1 MYACAAGDEAMVQML
16 IDAGANLDIQVSS
29 AAGHPAQQ
37 GSNPQS
43 PAAAPGQCLGGT
55 GTQML
60 RALLLS
66 PGLPIRE
73 RGAEQSRAERMG
85 SVLFPGQPHPCRV
98 PTQEGWRSPIILPSL
113 VCGRAG
119 VGGLHADMTRATEG
133 TQRGS

>member
-43 PAAAPGQCLGGT
+43 PAAAPGRCLGGT

-73 RGAEQSRAERMG
+73 RGAEQTEWARFCFRD
-85 SVLFPGQPHPCRV
+85 
-98 PTQEGWRSPIILPSL
+98 SL
-113 VCGRAG
+113 VPAVSLPRKGGAHLSSCQVLSAAG
-119 VGGLHADMTRATEG
+119 QGSGGFMQT
-133 TQRGS
+133 

>member
-73 RGAEQSRAERMG
+73 RGAEQSRENGFG
-85 SVLFPGQPHPCRV
+85 SVSGTGSSLPCPYPGRVALTDHPAKSCLRQGRGRGASCR
-98 PTQEGWRSPIILPSL
+98 
-113 VCGRAG
+113 
-119 VGGLHADMTRATEG
+119 HD
-133 TQRGS
+133 